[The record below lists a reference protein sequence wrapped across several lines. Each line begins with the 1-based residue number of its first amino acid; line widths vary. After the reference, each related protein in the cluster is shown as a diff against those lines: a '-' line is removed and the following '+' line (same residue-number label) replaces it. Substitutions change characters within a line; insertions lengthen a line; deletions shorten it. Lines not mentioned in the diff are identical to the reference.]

1 GKGGHYNTAKFKGTT
16 MGIYVN
22 RTLNMK
28 QIAAIGF
35 DMDYTLVRYDSEA
48 FEQMTY
54 KEIQKKLVEV
64 KGYPEDIKNLKFK
77 FDLAIRGLVID
88 KPLGNVLKLSTYSK
102 VKHAYHGLKE
112 VDFKTQQKVYQGL
125 VIDLNDS
132 DRYSIVDTTFS
143 VSYCTMYMQ
152 IVDLKDSQPEL
163 ALPDYK
169 TIENDILEAL
179 DISHRDG
186 SLKSQV
192 KKNVKKFIVQD
203 EEAVMAL
210 ERFKKHGK
218 KLWVITNSDYEYSR
232 LLLDY
237 AINPFLEEHK
247 HWSELFNL
255 VVTAAQKPRFFTD
268 KMPLLQVDPKTG
280 LMRNHHGQIEDGIY
294 QGGTAQTLQK
304 SSGLSGEQI
313 LYLGDH
319 IYGDVLQIKKTC
331 NWRTALVIDELLA
344 EIDALEKSAVLS
356 KEINTLMGE
365 KILLEQK
372 LDAIFDREFEQGKK
386 PDKEKVQAH
395 FQKIEKVDKKIGK
408 LLRTHSQFFN
418 PYWGET
424 MRAGVEPSRL
434 AGQIE
439 KYACIYMA
447 KISDFAEYSPRTYY
461 RPRKKTLPHEN

>member
-1 GKGGHYNTAKFKGTT
+1 

-48 FEQMTY
+48 FEEMTY
-54 KEIQKKLVEV
+54 KEILKKLIEN
-64 KGYPEDIKNLKFK
+64 KKYPESLKNLKFQ
-77 FDLAIRGLVID
+77 FNLAIRGLVVD
-88 KPLGNVLKLSTYSK
+88 KPHGNVLKLSTYSR
-102 VKHAYHGLKE
+102 VKHAFHGLSE
-112 VDFKTQQKVYQGL
+112 MDFKTQQKIYQGL

-132 DRYSIVDTTFS
+132 ERFAIVDTTFS
-143 VSYCTMYMQ
+143 IAYCVLYMQ
-152 IVDLKDSQPEL
+152 LIDLKDKKPEL
-163 ALPDYK
+163 ELPDYK
-169 TIENDILEAL
+169 TIEQDILEAL
-179 DISHRDG
+179 DTSHRDG
-186 SLKSQV
+186 SLKGMV
-192 KKNVKKFIVQD
+192 KKNVKKFIVPD
-203 EEAVMAL
+203 EKIVYAL

-218 KLWVITNSDYEYSR
+218 KLWVITNSDYEYSK

-237 AINPFLEEHK
+237 SINPHLKDHK

-255 VVTAAQKPRFFTD
+255 VVTAASKPKFFTD
-268 KMPLLQVDPKTG
+268 KMPLLQVDPGTG
-280 LMRNHHGQIEDGIY
+280 LMRNHHGKIEDGIY
-294 QGGTAQTLQK
+294 QGGNAFSIQK

-331 NWRTALVIDELLA
+331 NWRTALVIDELIA
-344 EIDALEKSAVLS
+344 EIEALEKSEVLS
-356 KEINTLMGE
+356 VEINKLMEE
-365 KILLEQK
+365 KVELEQK
-372 LDAIFDREFEQGKK
+372 LDMLFDREIEKGKK
-386 PDKEKVQAH
+386 PDKERIQDH

-408 LLRTHSQFFN
+408 LIRSHSQHFN

-447 KISDFAEYSPRTYY
+447 KISDFADYSPRTYY
-461 RPRKKTLPHEN
+461 RPRKKTLPHEA

>member
-1 GKGGHYNTAKFKGTT
+1 

-35 DMDYTLVRYDSEA
+35 DMDYTLVRYDSQA

-64 KGYPEDIKNLKFK
+64 KGYPEEIKNLKFK

-102 VKHAYHGLKE
+102 VKHAFHGLKE

-152 IVDLKDSQPEL
+152 IVDLKDSHPEL
-163 ALPDYK
+163 NLPDYK
-169 TIENDILEAL
+169 TIENDVLEAL

-186 SLKSQV
+186 TLKSQV

-203 EEAVMAL
+203 EKAVVAL

-218 KLWVITNSDYEYSR
+218 KLWVITNSDYEYSK

-237 AINPFLEEHK
+237 AINPFLKNHK
-247 HWSELFNL
+247 HWSELFNI
-255 VVTAAQKPRFFTD
+255 VVTAANKPKFFTD
-268 KMPLLQVDPKTG
+268 KMPLLQVDPATG
-280 LMRNHHGQIEDGIY
+280 LMRNHHGKIEDGIY
-294 QGGTAQTLQK
+294 QGGNAQTIQK
-304 SSGLSGEQI
+304 SSGFTGEQI

-319 IYGDVLQIKKTC
+319 IYGDVLSIKKTC
-331 NWRTALVIDELLA
+331 NWRTALVIEELIE
-344 EIDALEKSAVLS
+344 EINALEESADLS
-356 KEINTLMGE
+356 EQINTLMTE
-365 KILLEQK
+365 KIQYEQK
-372 LDAIFDREFEQGKK
+372 LDDLFDKDIEKGKK
-386 PDKEKVQAH
+386 PAKEKIQEH
-395 FQKIEKVDKKIGK
+395 FQKIEKVDKRIGK
-408 LLRTHSQFFN
+408 LIRSHSQFFN
-418 PYWGET
+418 PHWGET

-447 KISDFAEYSPRTYY
+447 KISDFSDYSPRTYY
-461 RPRKKTLPHEN
+461 RPKKKSLPHEN

>member
-1 GKGGHYNTAKFKGTT
+1 

-48 FEQMTY
+48 FEEMTY
-54 KEIQKKLVEV
+54 KEIQKKLIEV
-64 KGYPEDIKNLKFK
+64 KKYPQEVLKLNFEYHR
-77 FDLAIRGLVID
+77 AIRGLVID
-88 KPLGNVLKLSTYSK
+88 KPHGNVLKLSTYSK

-112 VDFKTQQKVYQGL
+112 MDFKTQQQIYQGL

-132 DRYSIVDTTFS
+132 ERFSIVDTTFS
-143 VSYCTMYMQ
+143 ISYCVLYMQ
-152 IVDLKDSQPEL
+152 IVDLKDKYPDL
-163 ALPDYK
+163 NLPDYK
-169 TIENDILEAL
+169 TIEDDILEGL
-179 DISHRDG
+179 DTSHRDG

-192 KKNVKKFIVQD
+192 KKNVKKFIVPD
-203 EEAVMAL
+203 PMIVFSL

-237 AINPFLEEHK
+237 SITPYLKYHK

-255 VVTAAQKPRFFTD
+255 VVTAASKPRFFTD
-268 KMPLLQVDPKTG
+268 KMPLLQIDPETG
-280 LMRNHHGQIEDGIY
+280 LMRNHHGKIEDGIY
-294 QGGTAQTLQK
+294 QGGNALSIQK
-304 SSGLSGEQI
+304 NSGFSGEQI

-331 NWRTALVIDELLA
+331 NWRTALVIDELIA
-344 EIDALEKSAVLS
+344 EISALNKSEGITQ
-356 KEINTLMGE
+356 EINILMSE
-365 KILLEQK
+365 KVQLEQK
-372 LDAIFDREFEQGKK
+372 IDAIFDKEIEKGKK
-386 PDKEKVQAH
+386 PDKEKIQEH
-395 FQKIEKVDKKIGK
+395 FKKIEKLDKRIGK
-408 LLRTHSQFFN
+408 LIRAHSQHFN
-418 PYWGET
+418 PFWGET

-439 KYACIYMA
+439 KYACIYMS
-447 KISDFAEYSPRTYY
+447 KISDFADYSPRTYY
-461 RPRKKTLPHEN
+461 RPKKKVLAHES

>member
-1 GKGGHYNTAKFKGTT
+1 

-48 FEQMTY
+48 FEEMTY
-54 KEIQKKLVEV
+54 KEIQRKLLEV
-64 KGYPEDIKNLKFK
+64 KKYPAQVGSLKFK
-77 FDLAIRGLVID
+77 MDYAIRGLVID
-88 KPLGNVLKLSTYSK
+88 KPHGNVLKLSTYSK
-102 VKHAYHGLKE
+102 VKHAFHGLSE
-112 VDFKTQQKVYQGL
+112 MDFKTQQKIYQGL

-132 DRYSIVDTTFS
+132 ERFSIVDTTFS
-143 VSYCTMYMQ
+143 ISYCVLYMQ
-152 IVDLKDSQPEL
+152 IVDLKDKHPDLE
-163 ALPDYK
+163 LPDYR
-169 TIENDILEAL
+169 TIELDILEAL
-179 DISHRDG
+179 DTSHRDG

-192 KKNVKKFIVQD
+192 KKNVKKYIVPD
-203 EEAVMAL
+203 ADIVASL

-218 KLWVITNSDYEYSR
+218 KLWVITNSDYEYSK

-237 AINPFLEEHK
+237 SITPYLKEHK
-247 HWSELFNL
+247 SWSELFNL

-268 KMPLLQVDPKTG
+268 KMPLLQIDPATG
-280 LMRNHHGQIEDGIY
+280 LMRNHHGKIEDGIY
-294 QGGTAQTLQK
+294 QGGNAQTIQK
-304 SSGLSGEQI
+304 NAGLSGEQI

-331 NWRTALVIDELLA
+331 NWRTALVIEELIE
-344 EIDALEKSAVLS
+344 EISALEKSESLTA
-356 KEINTLMGE
+356 EINILMAE
-365 KILLEQK
+365 KIQLEQK
-372 LDAIFDREFEQGKK
+372 LDDLFDREIEKGKK
-386 PDKEKVQAH
+386 PDKEKIKAH
-395 FQKIEKVDKKIGK
+395 FEKIEKVDKKIGK
-408 LLRTHSQFFN
+408 LIRAHSQHFN

-447 KISDFAEYSPRTYY
+447 KISDFKDYSPRTYY
-461 RPRKKTLPHEN
+461 RPRKKTLPHEA

>member
-1 GKGGHYNTAKFKGTT
+1 

-48 FEQMTY
+48 FEEMTY
-54 KEIQKKLVEV
+54 KEIQKKLIEGKKYPQEV
-64 KGYPEDIKNLKFK
+64 SKLKFEYNR
-77 FDLAIRGLVID
+77 AIRGLVID
-88 KPLGNVLKLSTYSK
+88 KPHGNVLKLSTYSK
-102 VKHAYHGLKE
+102 VKHAYHGLSE
-112 VDFKTQQKVYQGL
+112 MDFKTQQQIYQGL

-132 DRYSIVDTTFS
+132 ERYSIVDTTFS
-143 VSYCTMYMQ
+143 ISYCVLYMQ
-152 IVDLKDSQPEL
+152 IVDLKNKNPDL
-163 ALPDYK
+163 NLPDYK
-169 TIENDILEAL
+169 TIEDDILEGL

-192 KKNVKKFIVQD
+192 KKNVKKFIVPD
-203 EEAVMAL
+203 PKIVFSL

-218 KLWVITNSDYEYSR
+218 KLWVITNSDYEYSK

-237 AINPFLEEHK
+237 SINPYLKDHK

-255 VVTAAQKPRFFTD
+255 VITAASKPRFFTD
-268 KMPLLQVDPKTG
+268 KMPLLQIDPETG
-280 LMRNHHGQIEDGIY
+280 LMRNHHGKIEDGIY
-294 QGGTAQTLQK
+294 QGGNALTIQK
-304 SSGLSGEQI
+304 NSGFSGEQI

-331 NWRTALVIDELLA
+331 NWRTALVIDELFA
-344 EIDALEKSAVLS
+344 EIDSLNKSSALTQ
-356 KEINTLMGE
+356 EINLLMSE
-365 KILLEQK
+365 KIQLEQK
-372 LDAIFDREFEQGKK
+372 IDGIFDKEIEKGKR
-386 PDKEKVQAH
+386 PDKDKIQEH
-395 FQKIEKVDKKIGK
+395 FKKIEKLDKRIGK
-408 LLRTHSQFFN
+408 LIRSHSQHFN

-439 KYACIYMA
+439 KYACIYMS
-447 KISDFAEYSPRTYY
+447 KISDFADYSPRTYY
-461 RPRKKTLPHEN
+461 RPKKKVLAHEF

>member
-1 GKGGHYNTAKFKGTT
+1 
-16 MGIYVN
+16 MGIFVN

-48 FEQMTY
+48 FEEMTY
-54 KEIQKKLVEV
+54 KEIIKKLVEV
-64 KGYPEDIKNLKFK
+64 KNYPADILKLKFK
-77 FDLAIRGLVID
+77 FNLAIRGLVID
-88 KPLGNVLKLSTYSK
+88 KPLGNILKLSTYSK
-102 VKHAYHGLKE
+102 VKHAFHGVTEMNFKE
-112 VDFKTQQKVYQGL
+112 QQKTYHGL

-132 DRYSIVDTTFS
+132 ERFAIVDTTFS
-143 VSYCTMYMQ
+143 IAYCVLYMQ
-152 IVDLKDSQPEL
+152 MVDLKDKNPDL

-169 TIENDILEAL
+169 GLELDILEAL
-179 DISHRDG
+179 DTSHRDG

-203 EEAVMAL
+203 PMIVTSL
-210 ERFKKHGK
+210 EKFKKHGK
-218 KLWVITNSDYEYSR
+218 KLWVITNSDFEYSK

-237 AINPFLEEHK
+237 SINPFLKEHK
-247 HWSELFNL
+247 NWSELFAL

-268 KMPLLQVDPKTG
+268 KMPLLQIDPKTG
-280 LMRNHHGQIEDGIY
+280 LMRNHHGKIEDGIY
-294 QGGTAQTLQK
+294 QGGNAQNLQK
-304 SSGLSGEQI
+304 NAGLSGEQI

-331 NWRTALVIDELLA
+331 NWRTALVIDELIT
-344 EIDALEKSAVLS
+344 EIDALENSANISVQ
-356 KEINTLMGE
+356 INTLMAE
-365 KILLEQK
+365 KVSLEQK
-372 LDAIFDREFEQGKK
+372 LDELFDKEIEKGKK
-386 PDKEKVQAH
+386 PDKLKIQTH

-408 LLRTHSQFFN
+408 LIRSHSQFFN

-461 RPRKKTLPHEN
+461 RPRKKMLPHEV